1 MDNDKTNRT
10 PLPAGTI
17 LEGSAGTYRII
28 RVLSSNGGFGLM
40 YLVERTADG
49 KRFALKE
56 FFPIFCHRNTD
67 LLPEAGSDKEKELME
82 ELRDKFS
89 LEATRLKELGIKHP
103 YIIHI
108 HDVFENKGISA
119 FVMEYIPG
127 GDLRSY
133 MEDLDRPL
141 EPAEAV
147 RLMLPLFD
155 AVAALHD
162 NNLLHLDIKPDNV
175 MLRQTSSQEGP
186 RPVLID
192 FGISK
197 HLEPGGNFTR
207 RSQGSTGCSPGYSAP
222 EQERPTKE
230 CPIGEYSDVYSLA
243 ATFFFMLTGVNPIP
257 NIDIESQLNEQRPHD
272 IPQSIRKSIKRAMN
286 VLIDRRTPTVDDFAY
301 DLGCKI
307 QRLDN
312 GVVSTVIRPKNDRE
326 SRNTILKDNKDDS
339 HNTVLKDDRRDSHNT
354 VLKDDNKESRNTVLK
369 EKTPSAGT
377 SDDPKPAE
385 AAKPVNPATPRK
397 KSGFLKWAVIIVAL
411 MFAAMIGYKE
421 LSDRSSSPL
430 RKVALDRTSSEKR
443 QRLLEEKQRRREAA
457 GNQNSPTAD
466 AAAKNSDASY
476 NDEPE
481 ATLPETT
488 IPSGEDES
496 EIFGTAPTEYGIWT
510 GQLLNGEADGEGTV
524 EIDRPCKIGVVEC
537 GPGYT
542 LRNALAEAGK
552 IVQCDIYGPEGEYLE
567 SVVLKMYPYE

>member
-10 PLPAGTI
+10 PLPTGTI

-108 HDVFENKGISA
+108 HDVFEHKGISA

-147 RLMLPLFD
+147 GLMLPLFD

-207 RSQGSTGCSPGYSAP
+207 RSQGSIGCSPGYSAP

-301 DLGCKI
+301 DLGCKV

-377 SDDPKPAE
+377 SDDPKSAE
-385 AAKPVNPATPRK
+385 AAKPVNPAMPRK

-411 MFAAMIGYKE
+411 MFAAMIGYKG
-421 LSDRSSSPL
+421 LSDRSSSPV
-430 RKVALDRTSSEKR
+430 RKVALEKASIEKR
-443 QRLLEEKQRRREAA
+443 KRQIEENRRKLDDLKSRTEAVTKKEVS
-457 GNQNSPTAD
+457 QTEEPTTAL
-466 AAAKNSDASY
+466 SDPGISAEES
-476 NDEPE
+476 
-481 ATLPETT
+481 
-488 IPSGEDES
+488 ES
-496 EIFGTAPTEYGIWT
+496 EIFGTAPTEYGTWT

-567 SVVLKMYPYE
+567 SVVLKMYPVTD